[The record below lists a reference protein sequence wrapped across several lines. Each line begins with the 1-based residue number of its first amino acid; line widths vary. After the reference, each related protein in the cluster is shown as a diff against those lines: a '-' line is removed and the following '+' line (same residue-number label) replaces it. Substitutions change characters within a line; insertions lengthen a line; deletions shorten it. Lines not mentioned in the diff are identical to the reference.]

1 MGGTSIG
8 MGSCNLVG
16 LRVSVPP
23 TYIPGYEK
31 NGQTI
36 NPCLKVRA
44 FVNRKNGRS
53 DIYDLR
59 LWGKLADIGARS
71 LSVGKEFHAEL
82 RPESYEGRVWKDKGK
97 ELVLNSDGTPVTVL
111 KTAFVVKD
119 IVFGAESNKHITD
132 EIAAG
137 KRPANYNDGAQG
149 SAAWSATLKQR
160 AACTTTRTETI
171 NGQTVEMFGHAIV
184 RRAGATAAPAGNN
197 LQGAVANA
205 ADNPNLQAAFGN
217 AQAMANTGSN
227 PF

>member
-1 MGGTSIG
+1 MAGTSIG
-8 MGSCNLVG
+8 MGTSTLVG

-71 LSVGKEFHAEL
+71 LSVGKEFHAEV
-82 RPESYEGRVWKDKGK
+82 RPESYQGRVWADKGQK
-97 ELVLNSDGTPVTVL
+97 LCLNSDGTPVTVL

-119 IVFGAESNKHITD
+119 IVFGAESDKHIRE

-137 KRPANYNDGAQG
+137 KRPANYNDGGEGTALWTQI
-149 SAAWSATLKQR
+149 LKTR
-160 AACTTTRTETI
+160 AAYQYDGNSPT
-171 NGQTVEMFGHAIV
+171 FGYAQV
-184 RRAGATAAPAGNN
+184 RKAGETAAPLTN
-197 LQGAVANA
+197 LQGQVEGAVENNA
-205 ADNPNLQAAFGN
+205 ALNQAFGGV
-217 AQAMANTGSN
+217 QKMAGGVN

>member
-1 MGGTSIG
+1 MAGTSIG
-8 MGSCNLVG
+8 LGTCVLVG

-44 FVNRKNGRS
+44 FVNKKNGRS

-59 LWGKLADIGARS
+59 MWGKLADIGARS
-71 LSVGKEFHAEL
+71 LSVGKEFHARL

-97 ELVLNSDGTPVTVL
+97 ELVLNSDGTPCTVL
-111 KTAFVVKD
+111 KTAFVVED

-132 EIAAG
+132 EISGG
-137 KRPANYNDGAQG
+137 KRPANWNDGGQG
-149 SAAWSATLKQR
+149 SAAWKAILQAR
-160 AACTTTRTETI
+160 AACTTTRMEGNI
-171 NGQTVEMFGHAIV
+171 EKFGHAVV
-184 RRAGATAAPAGNN
+184 RRAGTTAAVAPAGN
-197 LQGAVANA
+197 LQNTVAAAV
-205 ADNPNLQAAFGN
+205 DSNPALNAAFGN
-217 AQAMANTGSN
+217 AAALANAGKD